1 MWQKPPLK
9 QEVGFRLT
17 RKQAALVTLF
27 ENWKVS
33 LLRFTNLLKNKNLVI
48 SLRILNDFFND
59 LLAP

>member
-33 LLRFTNLLKNKNLVI
+33 LLRFINLLKNKNLLI
-48 SLRILNDFFND
+48 SLRILNDFFKMIF
-59 LLAP
+59 